1 MLDYN
6 RRPSTAERINALVD
20 AALIAEREAAPPRTY
35 LGASRLG
42 HSCERAL
49 QFEFAGAPK
58 GEPGKETVWGT
69 VSPANGADFSGQTL
83 RIFAIGHQLEDL
95 AIRWLR
101 AAGIDLVTQKRDG
114 GQFGFSVAG
123 GRIRGHVDG
132 IIADAPAAVGM
143 RTPALW
149 ECKTMNAKNWRA
161 CVKDGVTVSKPVYAA
176 QIAIYQA
183 YMEPSVPG
191 ISAAPALFTAIN
203 KDTAELHHELVPF
216 DADLAQR
223 MSDRAVRIL
232 QATEAGELL
241 PRIAANRDFFECRFC
256 AHAERCWGLA
266 T

>member
-1 MLDYN
+1 MLDFN
-6 RRPSTAERINALVD
+6 PRPSMAERINALVD
-20 AALIAEREAAPPRTY
+20 AALIAEREATPPRTY

-42 HSCERAL
+42 HACERAL

-58 GEPGKETVWGT
+58 DE
-69 VSPANGADFSGQTL
+69 GADFGGQTL
-83 RIFAIGHQLEDL
+83 RIFEIGHQLEDL

-101 AAGIDLVTQKRDG
+101 AAGLDLYTRKGNRPDG
-114 GQFGFSVAG
+114 DQFGFSVAG

-132 IIADAPAAVGM
+132 IIAGAPAALGL

-161 CVKDGVTVSKPVYAA
+161 CVKDGVAVSKPVYAA

-191 ISAAPALFTAIN
+191 ISSAPALFTAIN
-203 KDTAELHHELVPF
+203 KDTAELHHEQVAF

-232 QATEAGELL
+232 QATDAGELL

-266 T
+266 A

>member
-1 MLDYN
+1 MAD
-6 RRPSTAERINALVD
+6 RINALVD
-20 AALIAEREAAPPRTY
+20 AALIAEREATPPRTY

-42 HSCERAL
+42 HACERAL

-58 GEPGKETVWGT
+58 DE
-69 VSPANGADFSGQTL
+69 GADFGGQTL
-83 RIFAIGHQLEDL
+83 RIFEIGHQLEDL

-101 AAGIDLVTQKRDG
+101 AAGIDLCTRKGSRPDG
-114 GQFGFSVAG
+114 EQFGFSVAG
-123 GRIRGHVDG
+123 GHIRGHVDG
-132 IIADAPAAVGM
+132 IIADAPAALGL

-183 YMEPSVPG
+183 YMEATVPG

-216 DADLAQR
+216 DAALAQR

-232 QATEAGELL
+232 QATDAGDLL
-241 PRIAANRDFFECRFC
+241 PRIAASRDFFECRFC
-256 AHAERCWGLA
+256 AHAGRCWGLA
-266 T
+266 A

>member
-6 RRPSTAERINALVD
+6 KRPRIADRINAAVD
-20 AALIAEREAAPPRTY
+20 AALEAEREATPPRDY

-42 HSCERAL
+42 HACERAL

-58 GEPGKETVWGT
+58 DEGQ
-69 VSPANGADFSGQTL
+69 DFSGRSL
-83 RIFAIGHQLEDL
+83 RIFAIGHELEGL

-101 AAGIDLVTQKRDG
+101 AAGLDLYSRKGNRADG
-114 GQFGFSVAG
+114 EQFGFSVAA

-132 IIADAPAAVGM
+132 IVADAPATLGL

-149 ECKTMNAKNWRA
+149 ECKTMNAKNWRETVA
-161 CVKDGVTVSKPVYAA
+161 KGVTVAKPVYAA
-176 QIAIYQA
+176 QIALYQA
-183 YMEPSVPG
+183 YMEATVPG

-203 KDTAELHHELVPF
+203 KDTAELHHEMVPF

-223 MSDRAVRIL
+223 MSDRGVRIL
-232 QATEAGELL
+232 RATDAGELL

-256 AHAERCWGLA
+256 PWAERCWGLPA
-266 T
+266 

>member
-1 MLDYN
+1 MLDFN
-6 RRPSTAERINALVD
+6 PRPSMAERINALVD
-20 AALIAEREAAPPRTY
+20 AALIAEREATPPRTY

-42 HSCERAL
+42 HACERAL

-58 GEPGKETVWGT
+58 DE
-69 VSPANGADFSGQTL
+69 SADFGGQTL
-83 RIFAIGHQLEDL
+83 RIFEIGHQLEDL

-101 AAGIDLVTQKRDG
+101 AAGLDLYTRKGNRPDG
-114 GQFGFSVAG
+114 EQFGFSVAG

-132 IIADAPAAVGM
+132 IIAGAPAALGL

-161 CVKDGVTVSKPVYAA
+161 CVKEGVAVSKPVYAA

-191 ISAAPALFTAIN
+191 ISSAPALFTAIN
-203 KDTAELHHELVPF
+203 KDTAELHHEQVPF

-232 QATEAGELL
+232 QATDAGELL
-241 PRIAANRDFFECRFC
+241 PRIAISRDFFECRFC
-256 AHAERCWGLA
+256 AHAERCWSLA
-266 T
+266 A

>member
-1 MLDYN
+1 MTLDFN
-6 RRPSTAERINALVD
+6 PRPSMADRINALVD

-42 HSCERAL
+42 HACERAL
-49 QFEFAGAPK
+49 QFEFAGAPRD
-58 GEPGKETVWGT
+58 E
-69 VSPANGADFSGQTL
+69 GADFGGQTL
-83 RIFAIGHQLEDL
+83 RIFEIGHQLEDL

-101 AAGIDLVTQKRDG
+101 AAGIVIYTRKGNRPDG
-114 GQFGFSVAG
+114 EQFGFSVAG

-132 IIADAPAAVGM
+132 IIADAPAALGLH
-143 RTPALW
+143 TPALW

-161 CVKDGVTVSKPVYAA
+161 CVKNGVTVSKPVYAA

-183 YMEPSVPG
+183 YMEAPVPG

-216 DADLAQR
+216 DAALAQR

-232 QATEAGELL
+232 QATDAGDLL

-256 AHAERCWGLA
+256 SHAGRCWGLA
-266 T
+266 A